1 MHAGDE
7 PDDAHNRPQNRRC
20 PALLNLGHH
29 QKIDR
34 AAQQCAAHRH
44 IEGQNRIGGEE
55 NAAHKGEHEKEC
67 GKDTNGD
74 KILYRKTFFLN
85 GLHD

>member
-1 MHAGDE
+1 MHPGHE
-7 PDDAHNRPQNRRC
+7 PDDAHNCTQNRRC
-20 PALLNLGHH
+20 PALLNLGQHEE
-29 QKIDR
+29 IDR

-44 IEGQNRIGGEE
+44 IKGQDRVGGEE
-55 NAAHKGEHEKEC
+55 YAADQSEHEKEC